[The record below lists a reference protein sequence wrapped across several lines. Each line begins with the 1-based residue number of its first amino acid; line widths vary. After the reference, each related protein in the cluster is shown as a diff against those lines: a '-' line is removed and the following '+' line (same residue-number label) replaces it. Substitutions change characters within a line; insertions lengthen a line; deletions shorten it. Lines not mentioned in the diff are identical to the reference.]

1 MRRRS
6 ELSKTTVITVI
17 TVIATGEEKL
27 TIRAASWRRAA
38 PMAQTITAAAAQ
50 NIPRCNNSPPAA
62 LFVLHTI
69 PD

>member
-27 TIRAASWRRAA
+27 RIMNASWSRAA

-50 NIPRCNNSPPAA
+50 NSPR
-62 LFVLHTI
+62 
-69 PD
+69 